1 MPPLTARVHD
11 GRLTLDAPTDLPEGA
26 EVEVVPLDGWDALDD
41 VDRAR
46 LHEALARSAQ
56 EARDGKIFSLDDL
69 RSRLRANRR

>member
-11 GRLTLDAPTDLPEGA
+11 GRLT
-26 EVEVVPLDGWDALDD
+26 LDGWDALDD

-56 EARDGKIFSLDDL
+56 EARDGKLFSLDDL